1 MQRARTFLPVSGGI
15 VCNAE
20 EAGRIGMV
28 YTARCTTDI
37 FSIPQSGWRRA
48 VISGKLLMK
57 PFSTL
62 LDSPAPVIGTW
73 SQFASPEVIDILGG
87 SGFAFTIVDTEHGHF
102 GLETAENLVLRAD
115 AKD

>member
-1 MQRARTFLPVSGGI
+1 
-15 VCNAE
+15 
-20 EAGRIGMV
+20 
-28 YTARCTTDI
+28 
-37 FSIPQSGWRRA
+37 
-48 VISGKLLMK
+48 MK

-102 GLETAENLVLRAD
+102 GLETAETLVLRAD